1 MSLTSMHS
9 NTPSFAKNGT
19 ARTTVNTTVTRA
31 QDMALS
37 GGKPRLTNFQK
48 ASHVAEMTQDGFT
61 MVDRSKTYAQAVA
74 RKSTP
79 PPELARSTA
88 RNPTAQSVTG
98 ETNDRVTDRL
108 ATVKGTLTTAINS
121 QRVMSTNVSFLEEEK
136 DKQKALI
143 KALDKLELRKKLHKA
158 FGIRKAF
165 GVEETQEFTHH
176 LLTMKEPTNDALNLR
191 SITMQGNNH
200 SYNPSVLSKIFFPK
214 KPMIG

>member
-1 MSLTSMHS
+1 
-9 NTPSFAKNGT
+9 
-19 ARTTVNTTVTRA
+19 
-31 QDMALS
+31 MAPS

-74 RKSTP
+74 RKSAP

-88 RNPTAQSVTG
+88 RNPTVQSVTG

-108 ATVKGTLTTAINS
+108 ATIKGTLTTAIDS

-143 KALDKLELRKKLHKA
+143 KALDKLELRKQLHKA

-176 LLTMKEPTNDALNLR
+176 LLTMKKPTNDILKPGVPLNLR
-191 SITMQGNNH
+191 SITMRGNNH

-214 KPMIG
+214 KPTTGRSPAGHYVVPPTPELR